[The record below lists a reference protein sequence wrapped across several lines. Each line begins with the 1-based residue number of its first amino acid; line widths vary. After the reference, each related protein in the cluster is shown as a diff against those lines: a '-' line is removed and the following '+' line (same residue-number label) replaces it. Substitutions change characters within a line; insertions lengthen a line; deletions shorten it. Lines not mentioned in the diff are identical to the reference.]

1 MRRLGEWVYD
11 HRWRVVVAALLL
23 ALASLPTAARVFDVA
38 KQGGFEDPSSE
49 AAQVEEFLTKQ
60 GLGFAGIDDLFLIVT
75 SPEEPLVAVPVAKEI
90 DRLASVGL
98 ADPLV
103 SRVVYRN
110 EDLISMTLLGSDD
123 EKRTHYEEVL
133 EPQLRSET
141 LDVIHGGLTPGN
153 VELTETVVRDLR
165 RAELIALP
173 LTLLALWLLFGGIV
187 PALLPIVT
195 AVLSLLLA
203 WGAIGIL
210 GRYVNISVL
219 ALTPMSMLALGVA
232 VDYSLFVVMRYREEM
247 SHQSENIRGAMG
259 VTSGTAGRAVLVSG
273 VTTAISLASLLM
285 FNEMFLRSVAIGA
298 FLAVGIGV
306 LVATTVLPALI
317 AILGQS
323 AREPA
328 RAFTVSSGP
337 RWLLRQAGLRFDD
350 FARQP
355 REQTEEGFW
364 FRVSRLGARWP
375 LPLVTLVVLVL
386 LLAGTPFLRI
396 NLALPDERG
405 LPSHFEARVALDR
418 LESEFSDLERDTV
431 DVLIEFDTDLARDRY
446 RDVAA
451 FVAAAEAVPGITG
464 SDGLTQRH
472 TFEEVNWQ
480 QLPVSERDDFLIL
493 NVEGVV
499 NRFVEGNAIVTR
511 LELAAPSRSA
521 EALDV
526 IDELRSVPGIE
537 GASVRLGGASAALL
551 DGRAS
556 LRARIPYVVAF
567 IVAVT
572 LLALFLEFR
581 SIMIPIKAVFLN
593 AVSISAAL
601 GALVWVFQDG
611 HLEQILRF
619 EETGSIT
626 TVAPVLIFAIV
637 FGLSMD
643 YEIFLLS
650 RIREEYENNG
660 GDTEQ
665 AVAQGLQRTGRMI
678 TGAALLIVLV
688 VGAFATSEV
697 VLMKQIGFGLAVA
710 ILLDAT
716 VVRALLVP
724 ASMHLMGRAN
734 WWAPRWLLPRRLPP
748 ESDR

>member
-1 MRRLGEWVYD
+1 M
-11 HRWRVVVAALLL
+11 
-23 ALASLPTAARVFDVA
+23 
-38 KQGGFEDPSSE
+38 
-49 AAQVEEFLTKQ
+49 
-60 GLGFAGIDDLFLIVT
+60 
-75 SPEEPLVAVPVAKEI
+75 
-90 DRLASVGL
+90 
-98 ADPLV
+98 
-103 SRVVYRN
+103 
-110 EDLISMTLLGSDD
+110 
-123 EKRTHYEEVL
+123 
-133 EPQLRSET
+133 
-141 LDVIHGGLTPGN
+141 
-153 VELTETVVRDLR
+153 
-165 RAELIALP
+165 
-173 LTLLALWLLFGGIV
+173 
-187 PALLPIVT
+187 
-195 AVLSLLLA
+195 
-203 WGAIGIL
+203 
-210 GRYVNISVL
+210 
-219 ALTPMSMLALGVA
+219 
-232 VDYSLFVVMRYREEM
+232 
-247 SHQSENIRGAMG
+247 
-259 VTSGTAGRAVLVSG
+259 
-273 VTTAISLASLLM
+273 
-285 FNEMFLRSVAIGA
+285 
-298 FLAVGIGV
+298 
-306 LVATTVLPALI
+306 
-317 AILGQS
+317 
-323 AREPA
+323 
-328 RAFTVSSGP
+328 
-337 RWLLRQAGLRFDD
+337 
-350 FARQP
+350 
-355 REQTEEGFW
+355 
-364 FRVSRLGARWP
+364 
-375 LPLVTLVVLVL
+375 
-386 LLAGTPFLRI
+386 
-396 NLALPDERG
+396 
-405 LPSHFEARVALDR
+405 
-418 LESEFSDLERDTV
+418 
-431 DVLIEFDTDLARDRY
+431 
-446 RDVAA
+446 
-451 FVAAAEAVPGITG
+451 
-464 SDGLTQRH
+464 
-472 TFEEVNWQ
+472 
-480 QLPVSERDDFLIL
+480 PVSERDDFLIL

-526 IDELRSVPGIE
+526 IDELCSVPGIE